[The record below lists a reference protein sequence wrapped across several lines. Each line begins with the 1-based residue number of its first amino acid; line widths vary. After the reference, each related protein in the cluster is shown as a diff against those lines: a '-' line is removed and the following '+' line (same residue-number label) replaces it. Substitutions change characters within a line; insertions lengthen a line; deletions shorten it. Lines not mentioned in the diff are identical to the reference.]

1 MRLAKFISNTGYCSR
16 RKAEKDI
23 FDAKVTVDGKVI
35 TDPAFSVNE
44 ENNIIQDNKDLIT
57 KMESIL
63 ESIKSDKNFKFK
75 KVQDLSDDEVKN
87 AKDLLKD
94 LGYV

>member
-1 MRLAKFISNTGYCSR
+1 M
-16 RKAEKDI
+16 
-23 FDAKVTVDGKVI
+23 FDLKIDVQ
-35 TDPAFSVNE
+35 E
-44 ENNIIQDNKDLIT
+44 ENNIIQDNEDLIT

-63 ESIKSDKNFKFK
+63 ESIKSDKDFKFK

>member
-1 MRLAKFISNTGYCSR
+1 MLNINLKYFRDRNEP
-16 RKAEKDI
+16 EKDTSM
-23 FDAKVTVDGKVI
+23 FDLKIDVQ
-35 TDPAFSVNE
+35 E
-44 ENNIIQDNKDLIT
+44 ENNIIQDNEDLIT

-63 ESIKSDKNFKFK
+63 ESIKSDKDFKFK

>member
-1 MRLAKFISNTGYCSR
+1 MDTIGIRTSNIKYFR
-16 RKAEKDI
+16 DRNEIEKDVSM
-23 FDAKVTVDGKVI
+23 FDLKIDVH
-35 TDPAFSVNE
+35 E
-44 ENNIIQDNKDLIT
+44 ENNIIQDNKDVIS
-57 KMESIL
+57 KMERIL
-63 ESIKSDKNFKFK
+63 ESIKSDKDFKFK